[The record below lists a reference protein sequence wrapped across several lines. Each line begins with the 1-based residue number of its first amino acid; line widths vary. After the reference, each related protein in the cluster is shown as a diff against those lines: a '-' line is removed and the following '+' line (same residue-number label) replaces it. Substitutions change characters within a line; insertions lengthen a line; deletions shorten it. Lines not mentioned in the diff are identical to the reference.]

1 MPFCRVL
8 VGSAASGARTQKMF
22 CVRPIVFSDIDGV
35 QLFAAPLARALAPG
49 LPQHVHVWAS
59 SARMGPGRKPRS
71 ATASKPVQASWQLTV
86 EGGLL
91 KVPTVVGSVK
101 EHYKGRDIA
110 FVPVAA
116 TTPWLCEMV
125 AGQCASKRPLG
136 RCSIIATLRKLL
148 IQDDASIV
156 LPAGDD
162 KMNQLFDQDD
172 EPEKVATPK
181 IKRPRGRA
189 AEAFVKAVVEV
200 RVPVPSVMLDA
211 PEESGKAAPVEAT
224 GATPAEAG
232 ERSLLMLRCSDLA
245 PRIEIDAL
253 PWLVAVLQT
262 EREARGV
269 PLIKKRADSRKG
281 DIWWDFT
288 NSLWRGRF
296 YDAEGKEHS
305 RSQCVLRRLR
315 GDLTHLDFQDAKAR
329 VFEEMVH
336 WRDELLGRASAS

>member
-1 MPFCRVL
+1 M
-8 VGSAASGARTQKMF
+8 
-22 CVRPIVFSDIDGV
+22 
-35 QLFAAPLARALAPG
+35 
-49 LPQHVHVWAS
+49 
-59 SARMGPGRKPRS
+59 
-71 ATASKPVQASWQLTV
+71 
-86 EGGLL
+86 L
-91 KVPTVVGSVK
+91 KVPTVVESVK
-101 EHYKGRDIA
+101 EHYKGRDIT

-136 RCSIIATLRKLL
+136 RCSMIATLRKLL
-148 IQDDASIV
+148 IQDDASID

-224 GATPAEAG
+224 GATSAEAE
-232 ERSLLMLRCSDLA
+232 ERLLLMLRCSDLA

-329 VFEEMVH
+329 VFDEMVH
-336 WRDELLGRASAS
+336 WRDELLGSVSAS

>member
-1 MPFCRVL
+1 M
-8 VGSAASGARTQKMF
+8 
-22 CVRPIVFSDIDGV
+22 
-35 QLFAAPLARALAPG
+35 
-49 LPQHVHVWAS
+49 
-59 SARMGPGRKPRS
+59 
-71 ATASKPVQASWQLTV
+71 
-86 EGGLL
+86 
-91 KVPTVVGSVK
+91 
-101 EHYKGRDIA
+101 
-110 FVPVAA
+110 
-116 TTPWLCEMV
+116 
-125 AGQCASKRPLG
+125 
-136 RCSIIATLRKLL
+136 IATLRKLL
-148 IQDDASIV
+148 IQDDASID

-189 AEAFVKAVVEV
+189 AEAFVNAVVEV

-269 PLIKKRADSRKG
+269 PLIKKRADSGTVTSGGTSPTTCGEAAIMMRRAKS
-281 DIWWDFT
+281 I
-288 NSLWRGRF
+288 RGPSVSSSVVE
-296 YDAEGKEHS
+296 A
-305 RSQCVLRRLR
+305 
-315 GDLTHLDFQDAKAR
+315 AI
-329 VFEEMVH
+329 
-336 WRDELLGRASAS
+336 

>member
-1 MPFCRVL
+1 M
-8 VGSAASGARTQKMF
+8 
-22 CVRPIVFSDIDGV
+22 
-35 QLFAAPLARALAPG
+35 
-49 LPQHVHVWAS
+49 
-59 SARMGPGRKPRS
+59 
-71 ATASKPVQASWQLTV
+71 
-86 EGGLL
+86 L
-91 KVPTVVGSVK
+91 KVPTVVESVK
-101 EHYKGRDIA
+101 EKYKGRDIT

-136 RCSIIATLRKLL
+136 RCSMLATLRKLL
-148 IQDDASIV
+148 IQDDASID

-189 AEAFVKAVVEV
+189 AEAFVNAVVEV

-224 GATPAEAG
+224 GATSAEAE
-232 ERSLLMLRCSDLA
+232 ERLLLMLRCSDLT

-269 PLIKKRADSRKG
+269 PLIKKRADSKKG

>member
-49 LPQHVHVWAS
+49 LPQHVHV
-59 SARMGPGRKPRS
+59 SAGPSMGPGRKPRR

-101 EHYKGRDIA
+101 EHYKGRDID

-211 PEESGKAAPVEAT
+211 PEESGEAAPVEAT

-232 ERSLLMLRCSDLA
+232 ERLLLMLRCSDLT

-269 PLIKKRADSRKG
+269 PLIKKRADSKKG

>member
-35 QLFAAPLARALAPG
+35 QLFATPLARALAPG

-59 SARMGPGRKPRS
+59 SARMGPGRKPKS

-101 EHYKGRDIA
+101 EHYKGRVIT

-136 RCSIIATLRKLL
+136 RCSMIATLRKLL
-148 IQDDASIV
+148 IQDDASID

-189 AEAFVKAVVEV
+189 AEAFVNAVVEV

-288 NSLWRGRF
+288 NNLWRGRY

-329 VFEEMVH
+329 VFEEMVN
-336 WRDELLGRASAS
+336 WRDESMLANPV

>member
-1 MPFCRVL
+1 M
-8 VGSAASGARTQKMF
+8 
-22 CVRPIVFSDIDGV
+22 
-35 QLFAAPLARALAPG
+35 
-49 LPQHVHVWAS
+49 
-59 SARMGPGRKPRS
+59 
-71 ATASKPVQASWQLTV
+71 
-86 EGGLL
+86 
-91 KVPTVVGSVK
+91 
-101 EHYKGRDIA
+101 
-110 FVPVAA
+110 PVAA

-189 AEAFVKAVVEV
+189 AEAFVNAVVEV

-288 NSLWRGRF
+288 NNLWRGRY
-296 YDAEGKEHS
+296 YDDEGKEHS